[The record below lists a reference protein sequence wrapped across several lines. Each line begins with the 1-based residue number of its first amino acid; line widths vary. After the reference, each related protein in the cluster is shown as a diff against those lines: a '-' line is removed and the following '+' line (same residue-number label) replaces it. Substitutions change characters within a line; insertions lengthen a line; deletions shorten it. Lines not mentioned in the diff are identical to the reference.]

1 MKTFQKIVF
10 SAILILTPLWLLAQQ
25 GKLPTGEV
33 EVIRNFDARLLDTE
47 PVKLRPELPPLD
59 TATRRQAYTILSK
72 NFEVE
77 YLPPKIRPLA
87 FTGDGIQKGY
97 NGYARLGG
105 GFPSAL
111 YAEGSYDLFAEDQY
125 KFGIDVLHRS
135 ANNTKNIENQRF
147 GLTSL
152 GAHGTYY
159 LDQGF
164 AVDANLGY
172 SIDNVHFYG
181 YNEFNEENG
190 TQLSFDKEDVRQRF
204 SIFDVGAKIY
214 NGTRTQ
220 ADFNYFAGFDIYL
233 MQDDYAARENG
244 FDLKFGANKWFNELH
259 ELKIQLRTDF
269 TSYRDTATQSLNNFF
284 LTPSFTFHGD
294 IFKAKIG
301 ANIASH
307 EDDFQF
313 FPDVEVSANLLGSVL
328 SAFVG
333 AEGSLQKNN
342 FRNLSDYNPFVVSR
356 LEVENTRYMQYY
368 GGIKGNFQGI
378 DYRAQVSYKNADNLA
393 LFLANQDSIP
403 RFNVVYDTAQIVS
416 IHGSLTFPVVKGL
429 EVTGSV
435 TQNFFSLDREEKPW
449 HLPSLT
455 LNGGVRY
462 TTLEGKLLV
471 KGDFFLENGV
481 PFLNNKNEAE
491 NLNALFDISLG
502 ADYLFTENIG
512 AFVQVNNLANNRR
525 QRWQYY
531 PTFGLNALIGVT
543 ARF

>member
-1 MKTFQKIVF
+1 MKTYQNIVSSLF
-10 SAILILTPLWLLAQQ
+10 LLA
-25 GKLPTGEV
+25 LPFFLAAQETLPSGQV

-47 PVKLRPELPPLD
+47 PVKVRPELPPLD
-59 TATRRQAYTILSK
+59 TTTKRQSYNILSK
-72 NFEVE
+72 TFEVE
-77 YLPPKIRPLA
+77 YLPPKIRPVR
-87 FTGDGIQKGY
+87 FDGEAVQDSY
-97 NGYARLGG
+97 NGYAKLGG

-111 YAEGSYDLFAEDQY
+111 FGEFSYDLFAEDQY
-125 KFGIDVLHRS
+125 KFGIDLYHNS
-135 ANNTKNIENQRF
+135 ANNTKKVENQRF
-147 GLTSL
+147 AFTKL

-172 SIDNVHFYG
+172 TIDNVFFYG
-181 YNEFNEENG
+181 YNEFNKEND
-190 TQLSFDKEDVRQRF
+190 TDISLDKEDIQQRF

-214 NGTRTQ
+214 NGKRTQ
-220 ADFNYFAGFDIYL
+220 ADFNYSAGFDIYL

-259 ELKIQLRTDF
+259 ELKINLRTDF

-284 LTPSFTFHGD
+284 LQPSFTFHGD
-294 IFKAKIG
+294 IFKAKLG
-301 ANIASH
+301 LNVASH
-307 EDDFQF
+307 EDDFQL
-313 FPDVEVSANLLGSVL
+313 FPDVELSAALLGNVL

-342 FRNLSDYNPFVVSR
+342 FRSLTDYNPFLVSR
-356 LEVENTRYMQYY
+356 IQVENTRYIQYY

-378 DYRAQVSYKNADNLA
+378 DYRAQLSYKDADNLA

-403 RFNVVYDTAQIVS
+403 RFNVLYDTAQIFS
-416 IHGSLTFPVVKGL
+416 IHGALTFEVLKGL
-429 EVTGSV
+429 NITGAV
-435 TQNFFSLDREEKPW
+435 TQNFFSLEGQDKPW

-462 TTLEGKLLV
+462 TTMEGKLLV

-481 PFLNNKNEAE
+481 PYLDRNNEAQ
-491 NLNALFDISLG
+491 NLNTLFDISLG

-525 QRWQYY
+525 QRWNYY
-531 PTFGLNALIGVT
+531 PTLGLNALIGVT

>member
-1 MKTFQKIVF
+1 MKTVQNIAF
-10 SAILILTPLWLLAQQ
+10 SLILLSLPFCLTAQET
-25 GKLPTGEV
+25 LPSGQV
-33 EVIRNFDARLLDTE
+33 EVIRSFDARLLDTE
-47 PVKLRPELPPLD
+47 PIKVRPELPPLD
-59 TATRRQAYTILSK
+59 TTTKRQSYNILSK
-72 NFEVE
+72 AFEVE
-77 YLPPKIRPLA
+77 YLPPKIRPVRFGGEA
-87 FTGDGIQKGY
+87 VQKSY
-97 NGYARLGG
+97 NGYAKLGG

-111 YAEGSYDLFAEDQY
+111 YGELSYDLFAEDQY
-125 KFGIDVLHRS
+125 KFGIDLLHNS
-135 ANNTKNIENQRF
+135 ANNTKKIENQRF
-147 GLTSL
+147 AFTKL

-172 SIDNVHFYG
+172 SIDNVFFYG
-181 YNEFNEENG
+181 YNEFNKENN
-190 TQLSFDKEDVRQRF
+190 TAITLDKEDVQQRF

-214 NGTRTQ
+214 NGKRTQ
-220 ADFNYFAGFDIYL
+220 ADFNYSAGFNIYL

-259 ELKIQLRTDF
+259 ELKINLRTDF
-269 TSYRDTATQSLNNFF
+269 TSYRDTANQSLNNFY
-284 LTPSFTFHGD
+284 LQPSFTFHGD

-301 ANIASH
+301 LNVTSH
-307 EDDFQF
+307 EDDFQL
-313 FPDVEVSANLLGSVL
+313 FPDVELSAALLGNVL

-342 FRNLSDYNPFVVSR
+342 FRSLTDYNPFLVSR
-356 LEVENTRYMQYY
+356 IQVENTRYIQYY
-368 GGIKGNFQGI
+368 GGVKGNFQGI

-403 RFNVVYDTAQIVS
+403 RFNVLYDTAQIFS
-416 IHGSLTFPVVKGL
+416 IHGALTFEVLKGL
-429 EVTGSV
+429 DVTGSV
-435 TQNFFSLDREEKPW
+435 TQNFFSLEGQEKPW

-455 LNGGVRY
+455 LNGGIRY
-462 TTLEGKLLV
+462 TTMEGKLLV

-481 PFLNNKNEAE
+481 PYLNQNKEAE

-512 AFVQVNNLANNRR
+512 AFIQVNNLANNRR

-531 PTFGLNALIGVT
+531 PTLGLNALIGVT

>member
-1 MKTFQKIVF
+1 MKTYQNIVSSLF
-10 SAILILTPLWLLAQQ
+10 LLA
-25 GKLPTGEV
+25 LPFFLAAQETLPSGQV

-47 PVKLRPELPPLD
+47 PVKVRPELPPLD
-59 TATRRQAYTILSK
+59 TTTKRQSYNILSK
-72 NFEVE
+72 TFEVE
-77 YLPPKIRPLA
+77 YLPPKIRPVR
-87 FTGDGIQKGY
+87 FDGEAVQDSY
-97 NGYARLGG
+97 NGYAKLGG

-111 YAEGSYDLFAEDQY
+111 FGEFSYDLFAEDQY
-125 KFGIDVLHRS
+125 KFGIDLYHNS
-135 ANNTKNIENQRF
+135 ANNTKKVENQRF
-147 GLTSL
+147 AFTKL

-172 SIDNVHFYG
+172 TIDNVFFYG
-181 YNEFNEENG
+181 YNEFNKEND
-190 TQLSFDKEDVRQRF
+190 TNISLDKEDIQQRF

-214 NGTRTQ
+214 NGKRTQ
-220 ADFNYFAGFDIYL
+220 ADFNYSAGFDIYL

-259 ELKIQLRTDF
+259 ELKINLRTDF

-284 LTPSFTFHGD
+284 LQPSFTFHGD
-294 IFKAKIG
+294 IFKAKLG
-301 ANIASH
+301 LNVASH
-307 EDDFQF
+307 EDDFQL
-313 FPDVEVSANLLGSVL
+313 FPDVELSAALLGNVL

-342 FRNLSDYNPFVVSR
+342 FRSLTDYNPFLVSR
-356 LEVENTRYMQYY
+356 IQVENTRYIQYY

-378 DYRAQVSYKNADNLA
+378 DYRAQLSYKDADNLA

-403 RFNVVYDTAQIVS
+403 RFNVLYDTAQIFS
-416 IHGSLTFPVVKGL
+416 IHGALTFEVLKGL
-429 EVTGSV
+429 NITGAV
-435 TQNFFSLDREEKPW
+435 TQNFFSLEGQDKPW

-462 TTLEGKLLV
+462 TTMEGKLLV

-481 PFLNNKNEAE
+481 PYLDRNNEAQ
-491 NLNALFDISLG
+491 NLNTLFDISLG

-525 QRWQYY
+525 QRWNYY
-531 PTFGLNALIGVT
+531 PTLGLNALIGVT

>member
-1 MKTFQKIVF
+1 MKTFQNIVSSLF
-10 SAILILTPLWLLAQQ
+10 LLVLPFCLAAQET
-25 GKLPTGEV
+25 LPSGQV
-33 EVIRNFDARLLDTE
+33 EVIRSFDARLLDTE
-47 PVKLRPELPPLD
+47 PVKVRPELPPLD
-59 TATRRQAYTILSK
+59 TTTKRQSYNIISK
-72 NFEVE
+72 TFEVE
-77 YLPPKIRPLA
+77 YLPPKIRPVR
-87 FTGDGIQKGY
+87 FDGEAVQKSY
-97 NGYARLGG
+97 NGYAKLGG

-111 YAEGSYDLFAEDQY
+111 FGEFSYDLFAEDQY
-125 KFGIDVLHRS
+125 KFGIDLYHNS
-135 ANNTKNIENQRF
+135 ANNTKKVENQRF
-147 GLTSL
+147 AFTKL

-172 SIDNVHFYG
+172 TIDNVFFYG
-181 YNEFNEENG
+181 YNEFNQEND
-190 TQLSFDKEDVRQRF
+190 TDISLDKEDVRQRF

-214 NGTRTQ
+214 NGKRTQ
-220 ADFNYFAGFDIYL
+220 ADFNYSAGFDIYL

-259 ELKIQLRTDF
+259 ELKINLRTDF

-284 LTPSFTFHGD
+284 LQPSFTFHGD
-294 IFKAKIG
+294 IFKAKLG
-301 ANIASH
+301 LNVASH
-307 EDDFQF
+307 EDDFQL
-313 FPDVEVSANLLGSVL
+313 FPDVELSAALLGNVL

-342 FRNLSDYNPFVVSR
+342 FRNLTDYNPFLVSR
-356 LEVENTRYMQYY
+356 VQVENTRYIQYY

-378 DYRAQVSYKNADNLA
+378 DYRAQVSYKDADNLA

-403 RFNVVYDTAQIVS
+403 RFNVLYDTAQIFS
-416 IHGSLTFPVVKGL
+416 IHGALTFEVLKGL
-429 EVTGSV
+429 DITGSV
-435 TQNFFSLDREEKPW
+435 TQNFFSLEGQDKPW

-455 LNGGVRY
+455 LNGGVHY

-471 KGDFFLENGV
+471 KGEFFLENGV
-481 PFLNNKNEAE
+481 PYLDRNNETQ
-491 NLNALFDISLG
+491 NLNTLFDISLG

-531 PTFGLNALIGVT
+531 PTLGLNALIGIT

>member
-1 MKTFQKIVF
+1 MKTFQNIVLSLF
-10 SAILILTPLWLLAQQ
+10 LLVLPFCLAAQET
-25 GKLPTGEV
+25 LPSGQV
-33 EVIRNFDARLLDTE
+33 EVIRSFDARLLDTE
-47 PVKLRPELPPLD
+47 PVKVRPELPPLD
-59 TATRRQAYTILSK
+59 TTTKRQSYNIISK
-72 NFEVE
+72 TFEVE
-77 YLPPKIRPLA
+77 YLPPKIRPVR
-87 FTGDGIQKGY
+87 FDGEAVQKSY
-97 NGYARLGG
+97 NGYAKLGG

-111 YAEGSYDLFAEDQY
+111 FGEFSYDLFAEDQY
-125 KFGIDVLHRS
+125 KFGIDLYHNS
-135 ANNTKNIENQRF
+135 ANNTKKVENQRF
-147 GLTSL
+147 AFTKL

-172 SIDNVHFYG
+172 TIDNVFFYG
-181 YNEFNEENG
+181 YNEFNKQND
-190 TQLSFDKEDVRQRF
+190 TNISLDKEDVRQRF

-214 NGTRTQ
+214 NGKRTQ
-220 ADFNYFAGFDIYL
+220 ADFNYSAGFDIYL

-259 ELKIQLRTDF
+259 ELKINLRTDF

-284 LTPSFTFHGD
+284 LQPSFTFHGD
-294 IFKAKIG
+294 IFKAKLG
-301 ANIASH
+301 LNVASH
-307 EDDFQF
+307 EDDFQL
-313 FPDVEVSANLLGSVL
+313 FPDVELSAALLGNVL

-342 FRNLSDYNPFVVSR
+342 FRSLTDYNPFLVSR
-356 LEVENTRYMQYY
+356 IQVENTRYIQYY

-378 DYRAQVSYKNADNLA
+378 DYRAQVSYKDADNLA

-403 RFNVVYDTAQIVS
+403 RFNVLYDTAQIFS
-416 IHGSLTFPVVKGL
+416 IHGALTFEVIKGL
-429 EVTGSV
+429 NITGAV
-435 TQNFFSLDREEKPW
+435 TQNFFSLEGQDKPW

-462 TTLEGKLLV
+462 TTMEGKLLV

-481 PFLNNKNEAE
+481 PYLDRNNDAQ
-491 NLNALFDISLG
+491 NLNTLFDISLG

-531 PTFGLNALIGVT
+531 PTLGLNALIGIT